1 MARSRS
7 TSGKQDWESL
17 PDEALLNLRFADL
30 NLNLR
35 GSPLEPLI
43 ERLQRELAGRD
54 LKLRPHFWIS
64 TEWFTPDG
72 IPGIAV
78 PFYLTHPRLAAL
90 DRHMMRGTLAE
101 TPDFNL
107 RVLRHEAG
115 HALENAFQLRHFP
128 PVEEIFGPSNRRYP
142 RYYSPRPYSRSY
154 VRNLG
159 QGYAQSHPDEDFA
172 ETFAVWLTPK
182 RRWKTAYAGWAA
194 IEKLRFMDRLME
206 ELAGLPPPI
215 VNHRVIEPISTLT
228 QTLRTHYRRQRKH
241 FLLDVPEV
249 DRGLRAVFRETAAP
263 RTTMTADAFLRKI
276 RSKLSRRVSELSGE
290 PKHRVDRV
298 VDEMIFRS
306 RHLKLRVSPS
316 RLPVKD
322 GVPFA
327 LTRHALRFLRAG
339 LYRIAV

>member
-1 MARSRS
+1 MARRRR
-7 TSGKQDWESL
+7 TPRKPEWENL
-17 PDEALLNLRFADL
+17 PDEALLDLRFADL
-30 NLNLR
+30 GLELR
-35 GSPLEPLI
+35 GSPIEPLI
-43 ERLQRELAGRD
+43 DRLYRELAARD

-90 DRHMMRGTLAE
+90 DKRMMRGTLAE
-101 TPDFNL
+101 TPAFSL

-115 HALENAFQLRHFP
+115 HALENAYRLRQFP
-128 PVEEIFGPSNRRYP
+128 PVEEIFGPSSRRYP
-142 RYYSPRPYSRSY
+142 RYYSPRPYSRSF

-182 RRWKTAYAGWAA
+182 RAWKTAYAGWAA
-194 IEKLRFMDRLME
+194 LEKLRFMDRLME
-206 ELAGLPPPI
+206 DLAGVIPP
-215 VNHRVIEPISTLT
+215 VENRRVIEPTSALN

-241 FLLDVPEV
+241 FRLDVPEV
-249 DRGLRAVFRETAAP
+249 DRGLRSVFRESAAP
-263 RTTMTADAFLRKI
+263 RATMTADVFLRKI

-306 RHLKLRVSPS
+306 RHLKLKVSPS

-327 LTRHALRFLRAG
+327 LTRHAMRFLRAG